1 MRKLIAAMLLAGTAT
16 TIAAATAPAQ
26 EAPAAARTWGAD
38 KAAGGRELDA
48 MWPRVAQPD
57 DQVGIRGVFRF
68 ALESAGLNWRPER
81 IAPALDL
88 ARRMQDLDP
97 ASKTYGNFR
106 WRYGQSAVF
115 DVNGVEFS
123 MFQAG
128 LMHRLFGDRLPPD
141 ARTKLEALIDTGIK
155 GMQRHPV
162 KLDYT
167 NIYLTQAANLILCG
181 EAANRPEIAAQG
193 YARLDAWLAFTTGH
207 GVTEF
212 DSPTYYGID
221 IEALAAIARYA
232 ARTEGRAQAAV
243 ALRYFWADV
252 AANWWA
258 PGDRLGGANARSYD
272 YLWGRGYLEAQ
283 TWPAGWLRALP
294 ELEGAGWIAGPRA
307 NLVSMLDAA
316 EWGPDQEQADALR
329 RQVPR
334 TVVQKWGAEPERIAT
349 QYVGRSFSLG
359 SAGAGRGGDDRML
372 VGNIGNSPDFA
383 QMILFMDGRGDPFGR
398 NKQAERQGAMKAL
411 HLVPFLAT
419 VPRGPEIL
427 QLLAAGPGIEMKN
440 GDKLDRLL
448 TQFTIPAQA
457 EIWVGDKRVQP
468 GTPQTPTRI
477 PAGALVSVRWKDAV
491 IGLRILL
498 ATAATSEGGGA
509 AIELVR
515 EKVGDPASRLTIV
528 HAAHEPTGQGLAAL
542 WLRGAEGIDARSFA
556 RWRKAFAAA
565 EAHVEQHG
573 GVVRLNVAGTRGPM
587 RIEADPTHGNRIR
600 TEGAEPAPKLLSVNG
615 REVGYPI
622 LTRAAR
628 RIVQ

>member
-1 MRKLIAAMLLAGTAT
+1 MRMLIAATLLAGTAT
-16 TIAAATAPAQ
+16 TLAAAGLPTQ
-26 EAPAAARTWGAD
+26 EKPAATNPWGAD
-38 KAAGGRELDA
+38 PAAGGRELDA
-48 MWPRVAQPD
+48 MWPRIAQPD
-57 DQVGIRGVFRF
+57 EQVGIRGVFRF

-106 WRYGQSAVF
+106 WRYGQSGVF
-115 DVNGVEFS
+115 DMNGVEFG

-128 LMHRLFGDRLPPD
+128 LLHRLFRDRLPAD
-141 ARTKLEALIDTGIK
+141 ARAKLEALIDTGIA
-155 GMQRHPV
+155 GMQRHAV

-167 NIYLTQAANLILCG
+167 NIYLTQAANLILCS
-181 EAANRPEIAAQG
+181 EAVNRPEIAAQG
-193 YARLDAWLAFTTGH
+193 YARLDAWLAFTAEH

-221 IEALAAIARYA
+221 IEALAAIARHA
-232 ARTEGRAQAAV
+232 ARAEGRAQAGV

-283 TWPAGWLRALP
+283 TWPAGWLRARP
-294 ELEGAGWIAGPRA
+294 ELEGAGWINGPRA

-316 EWGPDQEQADALR
+316 EWGPDRAQADALR

-334 TVVQKWGAEPERIAT
+334 IVVQKWGAEPERVAI
-349 QYVGRSFSLG
+349 QYIGRSFSLG

-372 VGNIGNSPDFA
+372 VGNIGDTPDFA

-419 VPRGPEIL
+419 VQRGPEIL
-427 QLLAAGPGIEMKN
+427 QLLAAGPGVRMNN
-440 GDKLDRLL
+440 GDGLERLL
-448 TQFTIPAQA
+448 TQFTIPSQA
-457 EIWVGDKRVQP
+457 EIWVDDKRVQA
-468 GTPQTPTRI
+468 GTPKVPMRI
-477 PAGALVSVRWKDAV
+477 PAGALISVRWKDAV
-491 IGLRILL
+491 IGVRILL
-498 ATAATSEGGGA
+498 ATAATPAGGDA

-515 EKVGDPASRLTIV
+515 ERPGDPASRLTIV
-528 HAAHEPTGQGLAAL
+528 HAARAPTGPGLAAL
-542 WLRGAEGIDARSFA
+542 WLRGAEGIDTQAFA
-556 RWRKAFAAA
+556 RWRKAFAGADARA
-565 EAHVEQHG
+565 EQQDG
-573 GVVRLNVAGTRGPM
+573 IVRLDVAGTQGRM
-587 RIEADPTHGNRIR
+587 RIEAAPALGKRILA
-600 TEGAEPAPKLLSVNG
+600 EGGEPAPKLLSVNG
-615 REVGYPI
+615 REIGYPI
-622 LTRAAR
+622 LARATQSAGP
-628 RIVQ
+628 